1 MIERIGHEYRFVN
14 RWTKTSCSKKTG
26 DLFESLDLVKETIS
40 DISSD
45 LDNEGTEALKS
56 RYFEKKENY
65 K

>member
-1 MIERIGHEYRFVN
+1 MNIDSLIDGLKLHAL
-14 RWTKTSCSKKTG
+14 KKTG